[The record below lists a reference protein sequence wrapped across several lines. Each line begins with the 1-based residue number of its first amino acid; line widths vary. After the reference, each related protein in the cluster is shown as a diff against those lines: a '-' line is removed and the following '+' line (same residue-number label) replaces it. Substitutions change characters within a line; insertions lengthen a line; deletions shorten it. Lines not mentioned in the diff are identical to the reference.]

1 MSGHE
6 SPADREGR
14 ILIRHG
20 THAEVLDDEGTV
32 VSCPLQRRL
41 GDLVCGD
48 RVRWQREGGAGR
60 LTERLPRTS
69 ELVRASRGRPRPL
82 AANIDWVGVV
92 VSPAPG
98 IDPDDIDRYLIACE
112 LSGLPAR
119 LLLNKADTL
128 DAEARRRVGE
138 PLDEFRALGVPILHT
153 SSIDGEGLDELR
165 DWLTGATAVLVGASG
180 AGKTSLTNAL
190 TGEANRVGDLS
201 RSGHGRHTTS
211 TTHLLP
217 VTGGGTL
224 IDSPGVRAFGIEHVP
239 PEQVVDGFPEFRE
252 RAEQCRFRDCRHLA
266 EPDCAVRAAVEE
278 GAISARRYHHYRR
291 LRQGDPA

>member
-1 MSGHE
+1 MSCHD
-6 SPADREGR
+6 SPADRHGR
-14 ILIRHG
+14 ILVRHG
-20 THAEVLDDEGTV
+20 NHAEVLSDDGTI

-48 RVRWQREGGAGR
+48 RVRWQPEGDAGR
-60 LTERLPRTS
+60 LAERLPRTS
-69 ELVRASRGRPRPL
+69 ELIRASRGRPRPL

-98 IDPDDIDRYLIACE
+98 IDPDDIDRYLIACA

-128 DAEARRRVGE
+128 DPGTRQRLGE
-138 PLDEFRALGVPILHT
+138 QLDEFRALGIPIRPV

-165 DWLTGATAVLVGASG
+165 DWLRGTTAILVGASG

-190 TGEANRVGDLS
+190 TGGEKRVGDLS

-217 VTGGGTL
+217 LADGGTL

-239 PEQVVDGFPEFRE
+239 PEQVVDGFPEIRE
-252 RAEQCRFRDCRHLA
+252 RADRCRFRDCRHLA
-266 EPDCAVRAAVEE
+266 EPDCAVRAAVDE
-278 GAISARRYHHYRR
+278 GAISSRRYDHYRR
-291 LRQGDPA
+291 LREDDST